1 MKHIKVKINFVLLG
15 LLFSIGTNA
24 QKVLRPAYKE
34 AFHEIKTHTIPWE
47 DRESIAYA
55 ECDWGLWEIMIGDS
69 LNIENQDET
78 IIFHH
83 SPNENTN
90 NYTGIEYRICD
101 PDIMEGNITFSG
113 KVWVGEN
120 DVLALSIK
128 QDNAKAL
135 KNFFHNGDEWQSFQL
150 SIPYKNCTFYKRS
163 SVLIDILHLSNSP
176 MSKLKDLKITCDGT
190 DLDSL
195 CPLPKANTDTTFKSS
210 SHFNLQEPLTNEQVK
225 RLETICKVWGFLKYH
240 HPCVMRGDFDW
251 NYEFFRI
258 LPLIYME
265 GNYRRFCRELE
276 KHIPSQTITDHIYL
290 ESTDSVIGKISK
302 SWINGLPQSIQKK
315 LIKIEKG
322 PRYQQNYAL
331 SYGWREVDRKIIK
344 FSNERSYHNI
354 DYTDDGY
361 RLLCLFRYWNMMYYF
376 HPYMYLKENEWLNCL
391 SKHIRTFAAAE
402 DEYSFEESIV
412 TLVCSLKDS
421 HSDIYN
427 LKSNI
432 LGIGGG
438 PWDEMYLPMV
448 TRLRNNYLVVSSFL
462 NDKMFVSGIKKGDLI
477 SKING
482 KNVSD
487 IYKEKNIYSP
497 FYNPNSDTYSLA
509 YQSFDGDSVSFEII
523 RGKETIT
530 LSIDSVYSK
539 CWTGNMID
547 INANIISHKD
557 CGDSIYY
564 INLSTLSSSELK
576 YILEEVSKYK
586 QIVFDC
592 RGYRFEPELMNVLAD
607 FLYEKPHSP
616 FFCSYIDILE
626 PGVVKKNPIIPTYGK
641 ENPNYYKGNVYA
653 LVDGETMSF
662 SEWLANL
669 IKGAPKGKICG
680 SRTTGVLGGAAPVP
694 LTSGIHTCFT
704 GYGVYHNDGRCSYYD
719 GCPIDIQIGPT
730 LLDEDALNVLLDKIR
745 PKRNIQ
751 E

>member
-1 MKHIKVKINFVLLG
+1 MKPIKPKTAIVLCG
-15 LLFSIGTNA
+15 LLFATGINA
-24 QKVLRPAYKE
+24 QKILRTTYNE

-55 ECDWGLWEIMIGDS
+55 ECDWELWEIMIGDS
-69 LNIENQDET
+69 LNIENQDGT
-78 IIFHH
+78 IILHH
-83 SPNENTN
+83 SPNKDANK
-90 NYTGIEYRICD
+90 YTCLEYRICD
-101 PDIMEGNITFSG
+101 PDIMEGEITFSG
-113 KVWVGEN
+113 KVLVGKDN
-120 DVLALSIK
+120 VMALSIK
-128 QDNAKAL
+128 QDSVKAVN
-135 KNFFHNGDEWQSFQL
+135 NFYHNGDEWQTFEL
-150 SIPYKNCTFYKRS
+150 SIPYKNCTLYKRS

-195 CPLPKANTDTTFKSS
+195 CPLPKANSDTTFKAA
-210 SHFNLQEPLTNEQVK
+210 SHFNLQEPLTDEQVK

-251 NYEFFRI
+251 NYELFHI
-258 LPLIYME
+258 LPLIYMK
-265 GNYRRFCRELE
+265 GSYHRFCRELE
-276 KHIPSQTITDHIYL
+276 KHIPSQTITEPVCL
-290 ESTDSVIGKISK
+290 EYTDSIIGKISK
-302 SWINGLPQSIQKK
+302 NWINELPQSIQKK

-322 PRYQQNYAL
+322 PRYQQNHAL

-462 NDKMFVSGIKKGDLI
+462 NDKMFSSGIKKGDLI

-487 IYKEKNIYSP
+487 IYKEKN
-497 FYNPNSDTYSLA
+497 TL
-509 YQSFDGDSVSFEII
+509 VS
-523 RGKETIT
+523 R
-530 LSIDSVYSK
+530 
-539 CWTGNMID
+539 
-547 INANIISHKD
+547 
-557 CGDSIYY
+557 
-564 INLSTLSSSELK
+564 
-576 YILEEVSKYK
+576 
-586 QIVFDC
+586 
-592 RGYRFEPELMNVLAD
+592 
-607 FLYEKPHSP
+607 
-616 FFCSYIDILE
+616 
-626 PGVVKKNPIIPTYGK
+626 
-641 ENPNYYKGNVYA
+641 
-653 LVDGETMSF
+653 
-662 SEWLANL
+662 
-669 IKGAPKGKICG
+669 
-680 SRTTGVLGGAAPVP
+680 
-694 LTSGIHTCFT
+694 
-704 GYGVYHNDGRCSYYD
+704 
-719 GCPIDIQIGPT
+719 
-730 LLDEDALNVLLDKIR
+730 
-745 PKRNIQ
+745 
-751 E
+751 